1 MSHLA
6 SEDQMT
12 TPTPEKKVRDHRG
25 QKNPHFGHAMSP
37 KSKQAISTQQS
48 LRYSAIRQ
56 LMDGMQNQITED
68 RVREIITETIND
80 YFARNTTEVK
90 NNKPNNIPL

>member
-1 MSHLA
+1 MSYLV

-25 QKNPHFGHAMSP
+25 QKNPHFGHKMQPS
-37 KSKQAISTQQS
+37 SREAIAQS
-48 LRYSAIRQ
+48 QRSRFDYYRKAAAN
-56 LMDGMQNQITED
+56 MMTED

-80 YFARNTTEVK
+80 YFKKNTTEVK

>member
-1 MSHLA
+1 MSYLV

-25 QKNPHFGHAMSP
+25 QKNPHFGHKMQPS
-37 KSKQAISTQQS
+37 SREAIAQS
-48 LRYSAIRQ
+48 QRSRFDYYRKAAAN
-56 LMDGMQNQITED
+56 MMTEN

-80 YFARNTTEVK
+80 YFKKNTTEVK